1 MRIKAVELSRL
12 LDCSISKATKL
23 ITEMNEELKQ
33 QGYLTIRGSVPRGYA
48 FKRLLI
54 KEEQSCN

>member
-33 QGYLTIRGSVPRGYA
+33 QGYLTIRGSVPRDYA

-54 KEEQSCN
+54 KEEQS